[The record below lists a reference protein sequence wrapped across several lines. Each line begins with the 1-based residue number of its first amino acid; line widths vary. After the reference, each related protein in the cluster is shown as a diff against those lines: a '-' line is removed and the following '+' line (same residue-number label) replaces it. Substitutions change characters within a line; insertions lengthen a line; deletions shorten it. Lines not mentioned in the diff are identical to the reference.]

1 MASPVTALI
10 RALALAAACIALPAV
25 AAEPPPDTGRSP
37 TSEERR
43 AIDLQLSGAGL
54 TAVGGVTLVGS
65 RWSLEASAVAT
76 GARFTLE
83 LSNLDFAI
91 VSRRAAP

>member
-1 MASPVTALI
+1 MTVASLVRSLAVAGAFAATMAM
-10 RALALAAACIALPAV
+10 
-25 AAEPPPDTGRSP
+25 AAEPSAPAGRAPTG
-37 TSEERR
+37 EERR
-43 AIDLQLSGAGL
+43 AIDQQLTEAGL
-54 TAVGGVTLVGS
+54 AAVGEVTLVGS
-65 RWSLEASAVAT
+65 RWSLQASALAT

>member
-1 MASPVTALI
+1 MSIKALL
-10 RALALAAACIALPAV
+10 LALATTCVAGLAV
-25 AAEPPPDTGRSP
+25 AAEPSADVGRAPTG
-37 TSEERR
+37 EERR
-43 AIDLQLSGAGL
+43 AIDVQLSEAGL
-54 TAVGGVTLVGS
+54 TAAGEVTLVGS